1 MPIRDLLLEI
11 AAQWPFYAP
20 KKTTDSKSPAYVL
33 VTQTLPGT
41 LKGLLGPSSSL
52 KVEGSTGA
60 GNITA
65 APWTG
70 VFDPRLTSGAT
81 NGYYIVYLFAVDMQS
96 VTLTI
101 AFGTTQ
107 FETQFGGP
115 KAAFPRM
122 REAVGRLQGLFGDLV
137 PPRYS
142 RDPIDLRASRKHK
155 LHYAYQQAAIFSLPP
170 YQLAALPPEA
180 VLVADFLETVRL
192 YGLIVEDPIRPEVEQ
207 LLQSSIPDP
216 GPPSTIEVTAFVP
229 RPAAKVRANGS
240 KAGTRRR
247 YSAES
252 RKVGDAGEKVVM
264 LHEEQKLL
272 KLGLGALVP
281 KIVHHAA
288 QGEFPGWDI
297 TSYDTDGKAIY
308 IEVKASIGKV
318 ISTVDITVNEW
329 AAAQHEQHKDR
340 YHLYFVTEAL
350 SKTPRIEILKAPYAF
365 VSSGELALEPS
376 VFQLDLRKQPIT
388 PTARVVAN
396 QIIMISE

>member
-1 MPIRDLLLEI
+1 MSIRALLLDI
-11 AAQWPFYAP
+11 AAQWPSYAAN
-20 KKTTDSKSPAYVL
+20 KTTDRTAPAYVL
-33 VTQTLPGT
+33 VTQTLPAQ
-41 LKGLLGPSSSL
+41 LKALLGPTSNL

-81 NGYYIVYLFAVDMQS
+81 NGYYIVYLFSVDMQS

-122 REAVGRLQGLFGDLV
+122 REAVGRLQGLFGGV
-137 PPRYS
+137 APARYS
-142 RDPIDLRASRKHK
+142 RAAIDLKATRKQK
-155 LHYAYQQAAIFSLPP
+155 LHYAYEQAAIFSLPP
-170 YQLAALPPEA
+170 YQLAALPPEDI
-180 VLVADFLETVRL
+180 LVADFLETVRL
-192 YGLIVEDPIRPEVEQ
+192 YGLIVEDPVRPDVDQ

-216 GPPSTIEVTAFVP
+216 GPPSTIEVSAFVP
-229 RPAAKVRANGS
+229 RAAAKQRASWG
-240 KAGTRRR
+240 KPGQRRR

-252 RKVGDAGEKVVM
+252 RKVGDAGERAVM
-264 LHEEQKLL
+264 LHEQQKLL

-288 QGEFPGWDI
+288 KGEFPGWDI
-297 TSYDTDGKAIY
+297 TSHGADGKPIF

-318 ISTVDITVNEW
+318 ISTIDITANEW
-329 AAAQHEQHKDR
+329 AAAQHKLYRNR
-340 YHLYFVTEAL
+340 YYLYLVTEAL
-350 SKTPRIEILKAPYAF
+350 SKTPRIEILQEPYAY
-365 VSSGELALEPS
+365 VSRGELTLDTS
-376 VFQLDLRKQPIT
+376 VYQLDLRKASDPSAT
-388 PTARVVAN
+388 
-396 QIIMISE
+396 